1 MISLTLS
8 ILVIIASWIFELPIA
23 WAVTL
28 TVFACLEIMITTSR
42 IFSEANEGKP

>member
-8 ILVIIASWIFELPIA
+8 ILVIISSWIFELPIA

-28 TVFACLEIMITTSR
+28 TIFACLEIIITMTR